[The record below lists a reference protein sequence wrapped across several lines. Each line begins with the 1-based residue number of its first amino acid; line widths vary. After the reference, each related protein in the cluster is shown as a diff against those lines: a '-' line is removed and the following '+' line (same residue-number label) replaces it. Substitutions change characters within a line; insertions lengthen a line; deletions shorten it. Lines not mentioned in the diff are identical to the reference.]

1 MQHTKADDGSLSPA
15 EQALRDAA
23 YEYHRGPTHG
33 KISITPTKPLSNQ
46 RDLSL
51 AYSPGVAYPCLAIE
65 ADPRK
70 AAEFTSRGNL
80 VGVVTNGTAVL
91 GLGDIGPLAAK
102 PVMEGKGCLFKKFA
116 GIDVFDIELAEK
128 DPDKLIE
135 IIAALEPTLGGI
147 NLEDIKAPECFYIES
162 KLKAR
167 MNIPVFHDD
176 QHGTAIISGAA
187 LLNGLELVGK
197 DLGAIKLVVSGAGAA
212 AIACL
217 DVMVGLGVKQQN
229 IFVVD
234 SRGVIQHERE
244 DAKSGKLDESK
255 QRYCQKTAARTLA
268 DVMTGCDVFLG
279 CSAAGVLTPAMVK
292 TMADKPIIL
301 ALANPEPEIRPELAR
316 EARPDCIIATGR
328 SDYPNQ
334 VNNVLC
340 FPYIF
345 RGALDCGATRITEAM
360 KLACVREIA
369 ALAKAEI
376 SDEVAAAY
384 AGQELQFGP
393 EYLIPKPFD
402 SRLILRIAPAVA
414 EAAAESGVATRPIDD
429 LEAYRQSLGRFVYQT
444 GMVMRPVFAAAKAS
458 YAKEAARVVYAEGED
473 ERVLRA
479 VQVALDEGLARP
491 ILVGRP
497 AVMQSRVER
506 AGLRLKLGTDIEV
519 VNPED
524 DPRYRDCWE
533 DYQRLMGRE
542 GVTPSMAKAALR
554 RSNTLI
560 SAMLMRRGDAD
571 AMLCGL
577 VGSFD
582 VHLEHVRN
590 SIGLRSGASTFAT
603 MNAVLLDDRTLFLAD
618 TFVNEE
624 PSAEQLAEIAAMA
637 VDELRRFGVPP
648 RVAFVSHSM
657 FGSST
662 RPAARRMRRAA
673 DLFKQSRP
681 GVPCDGEMHGDAAL
695 SAEIRHNF
703 LPDST
708 LEGEANLLLLPNID
722 AANILFN
729 VLKVTGGHG
738 VTVGPVLLGAA
749 RPVHILTPSS
759 TVRRVINM
767 TALAVADAAAR

>member
-1 MQHTKADDGSLSPA
+1 MERKPLTPA
-15 EQALRDAA
+15 EQALREAA
-23 YEYHRGPTHG
+23 FEYHRTPTRG
-33 KISITPTKPLSNQ
+33 KISIAPTKPLANQ

-51 AYSPGVAYPCLAIE
+51 AYSPGVAYPCLAI
-65 ADPRK
+65 ADDPK
-70 AAEFTSRGNL
+70 MAAEYTSRGNL

-135 IIAALEPTLGGI
+135 HIAALEPTLGGI
-147 NLEDIKAPECFYIES
+147 NLEDIKAPECFYVEK
-162 KLKAR
+162 KLKER
-167 MNIPVFHDD
+167 LNIPVFHDD

-187 LLNGLELVGK
+187 LLNGMELMGK
-197 DLGAIKLVVSGAGAA
+197 DIGRIKLVSSGAGAA

-217 DVMVGLGVKQQN
+217 DVMVGLGVKREN

-234 SRGVIQHERE
+234 SRGVIQHERD
-244 DAKSGKLDESK
+244 DARSGKLDESK

-279 CSAAGVLTPAMVK
+279 CSTAGVLTPEMVK
-292 TMADKPIIL
+292 TMADKPLIL
-301 ALANPEPEIRPELAR
+301 ALANPEPEIRPELAKA
-316 EARPDCIIATGR
+316 ARPDCIIATGR

-369 ALAKAEI
+369 DLAKAEI

-384 AGQELQFGP
+384 AGQELAFGP
-393 EYLIPKPFD
+393 DYLIPKPFD
-402 SRLILRIAPAVA
+402 SRLIMRIAPAVA
-414 EAAAESGVATRPIDD
+414 QAAADSGVATRPIAD
-429 LEAYRQSLGRFVYQT
+429 LDAYRQTLSRFVYQT
-444 GMVMRPVFAAAKAS
+444 GFIMRPVFAAAKARP
-458 YAKEAARVVYAEGED
+458 ARVLYADGED
-473 ERVLRA
+473 ERLLRA
-479 VQVALDEGLARP
+479 VQVVVDEALARP

-497 AVMQSRVER
+497 AVIETRIAR
-506 AGLRLKLGTDIEV
+506 AGLRIQPGREIEI

-524 DPRYRDCWE
+524 DPRYRACWE
-533 DYQRLMGRE
+533 AYHQIMARE
-542 GVTPSMAKAALR
+542 GVTVAMAKAALR

-560 SAMLMRRGDAD
+560 SAMLLRRGDAD

-577 VGSFD
+577 VGRYD
-582 VHLEHVRN
+582 VHLEHVQHT
-590 SIGLRSGASTFAT
+590 IGLRPGATTFAA
-603 MNAVLLDDRTLFLAD
+603 MNAVLLDDRALFLSD

-637 VDELRRFGVPP
+637 SDELRRFGLVP

-657 FGSST
+657 FGSSH
-662 RPAARRMRRAA
+662 RASAKRMRRAA
-673 DLFKQSRP
+673 ELLKVLRP
-681 GVPCDGEMHGDAAL
+681 GTSCDGEMHGDAAL
-695 SAEIRHNF
+695 SQEIRRNF
-703 LPDST
+703 LPETT
-708 LEGEANLLLLPNID
+708 LDGEANLLMLPNID

-749 RPVHILTPSS
+749 RPVHILTPSA
-759 TVRRVINM
+759 TVRRVVNM
-767 TALAVADAAAR
+767 TALAVADAAAGR

>member
-1 MQHTKADDGSLSPA
+1 
-15 EQALRDAA
+15 
-23 YEYHRGPTHG
+23 
-33 KISITPTKPLSNQ
+33 
-46 RDLSL
+46 
-51 AYSPGVAYPCLAIE
+51 
-65 ADPRK
+65 
-70 AAEFTSRGNL
+70 
-80 VGVVTNGTAVL
+80 
-91 GLGDIGPLAAK
+91 
-102 PVMEGKGCLFKKFA
+102 
-116 GIDVFDIELAEK
+116 
-128 DPDKLIE
+128 
-135 IIAALEPTLGGI
+135 
-147 NLEDIKAPECFYIES
+147 
-162 KLKAR
+162 
-167 MNIPVFHDD
+167 
-176 QHGTAIISGAA
+176 
-187 LLNGLELVGK
+187 
-197 DLGAIKLVVSGAGAA
+197 
-212 AIACL
+212 
-217 DVMVGLGVKQQN
+217 
-229 IFVVD
+229 
-234 SRGVIQHERE
+234 
-244 DAKSGKLDESK
+244 
-255 QRYCQKTAARTLA
+255 
-268 DVMTGCDVFLG
+268 
-279 CSAAGVLTPAMVK
+279 
-292 TMADKPIIL
+292 
-301 ALANPEPEIRPELAR
+301 
-316 EARPDCIIATGR
+316 
-328 SDYPNQ
+328 
-334 VNNVLC
+334 
-340 FPYIF
+340 
-345 RGALDCGATRITEAM
+345 
-360 KLACVREIA
+360 
-369 ALAKAEI
+369 
-376 SDEVAAAY
+376 
-384 AGQELQFGP
+384 
-393 EYLIPKPFD
+393 
-402 SRLILRIAPAVA
+402 
-414 EAAAESGVATRPIDD
+414 
-429 LEAYRQSLGRFVYQT
+429 
-444 GMVMRPVFAAAKAS
+444 
-458 YAKEAARVVYAEGED
+458 
-473 ERVLRA
+473 
-479 VQVALDEGLARP
+479 
-491 ILVGRP
+491 
-497 AVMQSRVER
+497 MQSRVER

-582 VHLEHVRN
+582 VHLEHIRN